1 MSRHGRATFSVL
13 LSSDLAVV
21 GLLILTPLI
30 SPNSSKGGGGV
41 GFQAIV
47 EPLGLAAVKAIV
59 AITAIIAGGRLPLW
73 PIYKQVAENQNA
85 EIFSANRLLVI
96 LGTSLLT
103 ARTGLS
109 MTLGAFLV
117 GMSIDPKLFVSN
129 FPVIMGTLPL
139 LIGGKTILVAVA
151 GRLFGIS
158 IISAIRVGLLLAP
171 GREFAFVAFGEAVNQ
186 RNCQRQVLGQKK
198 NYLRG
203 FGIGPQPSSTF
214 DAAARARDQQMDAM
228 RAEMEALHEERQRD
242 HEELMRDRE
251 EGKRDHEE
259 MMREREELMKQ
270 AEDGKKAREA
280 QVQLNHLNNMVS
292 RLTSLLQP

>member
-1 MSRHGRATFSVL
+1 
-13 LSSDLAVV
+13 
-21 GLLILTPLI
+21 
-30 SPNSSKGGGGV
+30 
-41 GFQAIV
+41 
-47 EPLGLAAVKAIV
+47 
-59 AITAIIAGGRLPLW
+59 
-73 PIYKQVAENQNA
+73 
-85 EIFSANRLLVI
+85 
-96 LGTSLLT
+96 
-103 ARTGLS
+103 
-109 MTLGAFLV
+109 
-117 GMSIDPKLFVSN
+117 MSIDPKLFVSN

-186 RNCQRQVLGQKK
+186 LIGRKYLKVDTQDSRGTVKGKCLDRKK

-242 HEELMRDRE
+242 HEELMRVRE